1 MKGWYTQTE
10 RVGDVSKTGY
20 AQAVAD
26 GTLKATDPVAWSQ
39 KQYDTWT
46 TMHDASV
53 SWFDTAGCNQPDAL
67 VEEHGYIGIVNQP
80 FFIAASP
87 WFPKTTSTPTGWWIG
102 SEDFAEPINPAT
114 NQADW
119 ST

>member
-20 AQAVAD
+20 AEAVAD
-26 GTLKATDPVAWSQ
+26 KTLKVTDRVAWSQ

-87 WFPKTTSTPTGWWIG
+87 WFPKTTSAPTGWWIG
-102 SEDFAEPINPAT
+102 SEDSAEPINPAT